1 MNAKEVLQKVK
12 DGSMTIEEA
21 EHFFVR
27 APFEDL
33 DFAKLDLHRQVR
45 TGFPEVVFC
54 ERKPLDMLKAIFLR
68 LYEENGEVFGTRANA
83 EQAEA
88 VCEVIPGVTYNP
100 VSRILKCVPE
110 REGIGCIAVAS
121 AGTAD
126 LPAAEEADPRSVE

>member
-54 ERKPLDMLKAIFLR
+54 ERKPLDMLKTIFLR
-68 LYEENGEVFGTRANA
+68 L
-83 EQAEA
+83 
-88 VCEVIPGVTYNP
+88 
-100 VSRILKCVPE
+100 
-110 REGIGCIAVAS
+110 
-121 AGTAD
+121 
-126 LPAAEEADPRSVE
+126 